1 MQPILMSFWA
11 LVVSNSGASS
21 DRAIAVQI
29 EMQSQF
35 SVSSQCP
42 MRSNSLSLSPWSLLP
57 TQKKEKGCV
66 RGSIT
71 LLAERILLCKPIG
84 RFTLFNES
92 LGQCRKVL
100 GRKRRYL
107 NPILSRL
114 SQKSLSMHQA
124 CPSMFVQV
132 CEPER
137 ELTIVLRFQLFLLLK

>member
-1 MQPILMSFWA
+1 MSFWA

-114 SQKSLSMHQA
+114 SQKSEHA
-124 CPSMFVQV
+124 NAAQV
-132 CEPER
+132 DTKNILEYAGSSLGATFSRGGGGKGPR
-137 ELTIVLRFQLFLLLK
+137 SGLK